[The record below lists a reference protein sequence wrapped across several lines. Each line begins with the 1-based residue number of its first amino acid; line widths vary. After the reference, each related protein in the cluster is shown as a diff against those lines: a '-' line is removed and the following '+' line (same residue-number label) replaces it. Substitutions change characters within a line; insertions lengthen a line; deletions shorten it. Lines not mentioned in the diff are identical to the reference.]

1 MKDKICKNCKRHF
14 IEEIAFDYPQSCC
27 HISEGHGKTTEPFL
41 TCNEFEYNSEYLE
54 KKVNQLQSNWNSLRE
69 YITQLKNSYMETDNI
84 FDDAK
89 FRILLSILD
98 KMNELEGNDNNE

>member
-1 MKDKICKNCKRHF
+1 MNDKICKNCKRHF

-69 YITQLKNSYMETDNI
+69 WIE
-84 FDDAK
+84 
-89 FRILLSILD
+89 ILIDSNLYSLSFKEPLRNVLD
-98 KMNELEGNDNNE
+98 KMNELEGKDNNGTMD